1 MEELITLE
9 IEESKRAFLLELL
22 GNFDFVEVQDNCIW
36 KELFDIEKMIDMK
49 KEETKPKRFTDF
61 TFKQVL
67 DNFNLESQRIE
78 LFTDTKPQAANEWL
92 DRAIKIANNK
102 ILRSEKERSESIIA
116 PILTDLE
123 ARHDFNFRIFSG
135 EFIDIDADKGL
146 KGEFDF
152 AFVNDAEATEL
163 VAPIFTLVEAKQGDI
178 TKHWGQIA
186 AQMVGAREENK
197 NRKED
202 VKAIFG
208 CITSGELWRFMKLE
222 NDCIYIDDRT
232 YYLNELEKILGI
244 FQYIV
249 DFYRK

>member
-1 MEELITLE
+1 MENLLTLK
-9 IEESKRAFLLELL
+9 IEENKKEFLLELL
-22 GNFDFVEVQDNCIW
+22 ENFDFVEIQENTIW
-36 KELFDIEKMIDMK
+36 QEILETEKTTEMK
-49 KEETKPKRFTDF
+49 KEDKKPKRFTDF
-61 TFKQVL
+61 TFQQVL
-67 DNFNLESQRIE
+67 DNFELESHRVE
-78 LFTDTKPQAANEWL
+78 LFAATETQEANEWL
-92 DRAIKIANNK
+92 ERAIKIAKNK
-102 ILRSEKERSESIIA
+102 VLRSEKERSESIIA

-152 AFVNDAEATEL
+152 AFVNDTEATEL

-197 NRKED
+197 NRNED
-202 VKAIFG
+202 IKAIFG

-222 NDCIYIDDRT
+222 NDCIYIDERT
-232 YYLNELEKILGI
+232 YYLNELEKILGV

-249 DFYRK
+249 DFYKK